1 MSQRYLPNRRKRVF
15 FTFVPAVRPCIKNIL
30 LWIGLSLWL
39 LSCQQSPARVEEKQ
53 NQNNNEAPQRSITA
67 QVAESLARDPVVT
80 PPPMKTDSIQKKAQ
94 TLPPPKKEP
103 WMDTLT
109 DLTGFPAPNA
119 ATLLSEDPTP
129 LNKPSVE
136 ILIASQFRNRKPE
149 ELILRVYVSEQGT
162 VLRYQLLK
170 SSHPKLGPEYFV
182 RPLLEL
188 RFNPARQ
195 NEKSVAA
202 WTTIRLQIPSGL

>member
-1 MSQRYLPNRRKRVF
+1 M
-15 FTFVPAVRPCIKNIL
+15 KNIL
-30 LWIGLSLWL
+30 PWIGLSLWL

-53 NQNNNEAPQRSITA
+53 IQNNEAPQSSITA
-67 QVAESLARDPVVT
+67 QIAESLAQDPVVA
-80 PPPMKTDSIQKKAQ
+80 PPSTKTDSIQKKAQ
-94 TLPPPKKEP
+94 ALPPPKKEP

-119 ATLLSEDPTP
+119 ATLLSEDPAP

-149 ELILRVYVSEQGT
+149 ALTLRVYVSEQGT

-170 SSHPKLGPEYFV
+170 SSNPKLGPEYFV

-188 RFNPARQ
+188 RFSPARQ

-202 WTTIRLQIPSGL
+202 WTTIRLQIPSAL

>member
-1 MSQRYLPNRRKRVF
+1 MRNS
-15 FTFVPAVRPCIKNIL
+15 L
-30 LWIGLSLWL
+30 LWVGLSLWL
-39 LSCQQSPARVEEKQ
+39 SSCQQSPARVEEKQ
-53 NQNNNEAPQRSITA
+53 NTEASESAIPSITA
-67 QVAESLARDPVVT
+67 QVAESLSRDT
-80 PPPMKTDSIQKKAQ
+80 IASLPPMKTDSIKKKAQ
-94 TLPPPKKEP
+94 TLPPPRKEP

-119 ATLLSEDPTP
+119 ATLLSEDPIP

-136 ILIASQFRNRKPE
+136 LLIASQFRNRKPE

-188 RFNPARQ
+188 RFSPARQ

-202 WTTIRLQIPSGL
+202 WTTIRLQIPSAS

>member
-1 MSQRYLPNRRKRVF
+1 M
-15 FTFVPAVRPCIKNIL
+15 KNIL

-39 LSCQQSPARVEEKQ
+39 LSCQQGPARVEEKQ
-53 NQNNNEAPQRSITA
+53 NQNNEAPQSSITA
-67 QVAESLARDPVVT
+67 QVAESLARDPIVVS
-80 PPPMKTDSIQKKAQ
+80 PPMKTDSIRKKAQ

-136 ILIASQFRNRKPE
+136 LLVASQFRNRKPE
-149 ELILRVYVSEQGT
+149 ELTLRVYVSEQGT

-188 RFNPARQ
+188 RFSPARQ